1 MVNCLLVTVGAGITI
16 SFIDDVYADDGP
28 SNNVTKT
35 FRSGLSMHKFYTKE
49 T

>member
-1 MVNCLLVTVGAGITI
+1 MLVIVASGLTL

-28 SNNVTKT
+28 SNNLTEVFKT
-35 FRSGLSMHKFYTKE
+35 GLSLHKRNVT